1 MIKKED
7 VLLTMHA
14 QKKMII
20 EGISVEQIVEALER
34 GSKFQ
39 QTEGILA
46 VYSYF
51 SVAYK
56 KVDTKYLI
64 KTVFLNRWSK

>member
-1 MIKKED
+1 MN
-7 VLLTMHA
+7 V
-14 QKKMII
+14 
-20 EGISVEQIVEALER
+20 EGISANQIIEAIER

-39 QTEGILA
+39 QTDGILS

-56 KVDTKYLI
+56 QLGAKYLI
-64 KTVFLNRWSK
+64 KTVFVNRRENEMLYMRKIGID